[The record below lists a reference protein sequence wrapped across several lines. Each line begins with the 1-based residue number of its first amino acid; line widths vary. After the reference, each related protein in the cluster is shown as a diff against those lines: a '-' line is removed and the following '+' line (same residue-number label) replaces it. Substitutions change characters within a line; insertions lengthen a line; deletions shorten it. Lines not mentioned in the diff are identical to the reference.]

1 MRVLRYL
8 RNLFNYDY
16 QRQKEIMAYLSKSVD
31 LVDLEHRQKKL
42 ARKRIY

>member
-16 QRQKEIMAYLSKSVD
+16 QRQKEITSYLSKSVD
-31 LVDLEHRQKKL
+31 LVDLEYRQKKL
-42 ARKRIY
+42 ARKGIY